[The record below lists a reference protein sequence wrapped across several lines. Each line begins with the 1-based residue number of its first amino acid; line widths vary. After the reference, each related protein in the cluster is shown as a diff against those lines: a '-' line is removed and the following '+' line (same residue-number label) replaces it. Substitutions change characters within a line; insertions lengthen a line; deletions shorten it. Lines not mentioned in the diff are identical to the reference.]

1 MYKYNVKLYNSCG
14 PGKISAGDKRCVDK
28 NECLEKPCLN
38 NGFCENLGPE
48 SLYGY
53 RCICATGYLG
63 HNCEL
68 HQQEQSIQLGLGAL
82 AAILVCIL
90 LISGKWREILHV
102 YLASLK
108 FVFTLSV
115 VHPDCKSILI
125 FASAKMN
132 AA

>member
-1 MYKYNVKLYNSCG
+1 MYHSCG

-28 NECLEKPCLN
+28 NECLEKPCVN

-48 SLYGY
+48 SPYGY
-53 RCICATGYLG
+53 RCICTEGFLG

-90 LISGKWREILHV
+90 LISGKCTGETLTCMCS
-102 YLASLK
+102 LALLK

-115 VHPDCKSILI
+115 VRLDFKSII
-125 FASAKMN
+125 ISASAKTN